1 MCVPRICGWPS
12 SWIVASEERA
22 SHPVG
27 TTIRVIDYLKNL
39 PVRYQNALKS
49 TTKALS
55 TITRTLQAYA
65 LARPAT
71 RFSLRV
77 LKAKN
82 EKANW
87 TYAPKPG
94 ASVQD
99 AAIKV
104 VGKRVVEQCH
114 WQIWSSRG
122 RDAEGQ
128 APEPGTDLEDKFTVE
143 ALLAK
148 PGCGK

>member
-1 MCVPRICGWPS
+1 M
-12 SWIVASEERA
+12 
-22 SHPVG
+22 
-27 TTIRVIDYLKNL
+27 
-39 PVRYQNALKS
+39 RYQSALKS
-49 TTKALS
+49 TTKALIA
-55 TITRTLQAYA
+55 ITRTLQAYA
-65 LARPAT
+65 LARPAI

-99 AAIKV
+99 AATKV
-104 VGKRVVEQCH
+104 VGKKVVEQCQ
-114 WQIWSSRG
+114 WQIWNSRG
-122 RDAEGQ
+122 RDAEGEGSE
-128 APEPGTDLEDKFTVE
+128 AGNDLSEMFTIE

>member
-1 MCVPRICGWPS
+1 MI
-12 SWIVASEERA
+12 ASEERA

-27 TTIRVIDYLKNL
+27 TTVRVVDYLKNL
-39 PVRYQNALKS
+39 PVRYQIAIKS

-65 LARPAT
+65 LARPT
-71 RFSLRV
+71 IRFSLRI

-99 AAIKV
+99 AATKI
-104 VGKRVVEQCH
+104 VGKKVIEQCH
-114 WQIWSSRG
+114 WQVWSSRG
-122 RDAEGQ
+122 RDAEGE
-128 APEPGTDLEDKFTVE
+128 ALKEGADLSNTFTIE

>member
-1 MCVPRICGWPS
+1 M
-12 SWIVASEERA
+12 IVASEERA

-27 TTIRVIDYLKNL
+27 TTVRVVDYLKNL
-39 PVRYQNALKS
+39 PVRYQTALKS

-65 LARPAT
+65 LARPAI

-99 AAIKV
+99 AATKV
-104 VGKRVVEQCH
+104 VSKKIIEQCH
-114 WQIWSSRG
+114 WQIWNSRE
-122 RDAEGQ
+122 RDAEGGVSE
-128 APEPGTDLEDKFTVE
+128 AGTDLSDVFTIE
-143 ALLAK
+143 ALLAT